1 MFDFKKDYILK
12 NAIVA
17 LRPLLKTDEKLLFE
31 ASNDI
36 EIWTHFEEN
45 GFGQKNFHQYINRA
59 IQNKEKGQEYPF
71 LIKDL
76 RTNQYAGMT
85 RIYAVNND
93 LKNVKIGH
101 TWIGK
106 PFQGTDLNKNCKYL
120 LFEFLFEQ
128 LGMER
133 IGFGASAENIH
144 SIKAMESVGCMQEG
158 RLRSFLPSSTTDE
171 RVDIVLLSILKSEW
185 LTKVKRE
192 LKSKIT
198 VRI

>member
-1 MFDFKKDYILK
+1 MFNFKKEYILK
-12 NAIVA
+12 NEVVE
-17 LRPLLKTDEKLLFE
+17 LHPLSIIHKKLLFE

-45 GFGQKNFHQYINRA
+45 GYGNKNFKEYINRA
-59 IQNKEKGQEYPF
+59 IQKRKNKEEYPF
-71 LIKDL
+71 VIKDL

-85 RIYAVNND
+85 RIYAVNNN

-106 PFQGTDLNKNCKYL
+106 QFQGTGLNKNCKYL

-144 SIKAMESVGCMQEG
+144 SIKAMESVGCIQEG
-158 RLRSFLPSSTTDE
+158 KLRHFLPSANSTA
-171 RVDIVLLSILKSEW
+171 RVDIVLLSILKKEW
-185 LTKVKRE
+185 LTKVREE
-192 LKSKIT
+192 LKQKI
-198 VRI
+198 